1 MKKELVISLNKMTRL
16 QEKYDKKIKPNLM
29 KEFGMKNI
37 NEVPKLKKI
46 VLNMGL
52 GEDVIK
58 DKRKLGLA
66 IEDLKL
72 ISGQMPIVTKSK
84 KAIANF
90 KIKENMPIGC
100 KVTIRKKRMY
110 EFIDR
115 LINIALP
122 RAKDFQ
128 GLSSKSFDGEGNYT
142 FGIKE
147 HIIFPEIDYDKV
159 DKIRGMD
166 ITIVTSAIKDKHA
179 KSLLK
184 GFNFPLKK

>member
-1 MKKELVISLNKMTRL
+1 MTRL
-16 QEKYDKKIKPNLM
+16 EQEYDKIIRPNLM
-29 KEFGMKNI
+29 KEFGLKNI
-37 NEVPKLKKI
+37 NQVPKLKKI

-58 DKRKLGLA
+58 DKKKIGSA

-110 EFIDR
+110 EFVDR

-122 RAKDFQ
+122 RAKDFR

-142 FGIKE
+142 FGIK
-147 HIIFPEIDYDKV
+147 
-159 DKIRGMD
+159 
-166 ITIVTSAIKDKHA
+166 
-179 KSLLK
+179 
-184 GFNFPLKK
+184 

>member
-1 MKKELVISLNKMTRL
+1 MGIGEAKEDEKILDRA
-16 QEKYDKKIKPNLM
+16 QE
-29 KEFGMKNI
+29 E
-37 NEVPKLKKI
+37 
-46 VLNMGL
+46 
-52 GEDVIK
+52 
-58 DKRKLGLA
+58 LA
-66 IEDLKL
+66 L
-72 ISGQMPIVTKSK
+72 ISGQRAVKTRAK

>member
-1 MKKELVISLNKMTRL
+1 MTRL
-16 QEKYDKKIKPNLM
+16 EQEYDKIIRPNLM
-29 KEFGMKNI
+29 KEFGLKNI
-37 NEVPKLKKI
+37 NQVPKLKKI

-58 DKRKLGLA
+58 DKRKIESA

-84 KAIANF
+84 KAI
-90 KIKENMPIGC
+90 GC

-110 EFIDR
+110 EFVDR

-122 RAKDFQ
+122 RSKDFR

-142 FGIKE
+142 FGVKE
-147 HIIFPEIDYDKV
+147 HIIFPEIEYDKV

-166 ITIVTSAIKDKHA
+166 ITIVTSSSKDEYA

-184 GFNFPLKK
+184 GFNFPLRNDL

>member
-1 MKKELVISLNKMTRL
+1 MTRL
-16 QEKYDKKIKPNLM
+16 EQEYDKIIRPNLM
-29 KEFGMKNI
+29 KEFGLKNI
-37 NEVPKLKKI
+37 NQVPKLKKI

-58 DKRKLGLA
+58 DKKKIESA

-110 EFIDR
+110 EFVDR

-122 RAKDFQ
+122 RAKDFR

-142 FGIKE
+142 FGVKE
-147 HIIFPEIDYDKV
+147 HIIFPEIEYDKV

-166 ITIVTSAIKDKHA
+166 ITIVTSSSKDEYA

-184 GFNFPLKK
+184 AFNFPLRNDL